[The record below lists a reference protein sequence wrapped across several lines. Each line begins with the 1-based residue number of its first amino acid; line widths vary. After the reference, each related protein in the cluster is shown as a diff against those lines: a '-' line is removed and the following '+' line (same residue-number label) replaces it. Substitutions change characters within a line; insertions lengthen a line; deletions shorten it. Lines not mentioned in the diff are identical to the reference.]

1 MYRVVSLHF
10 CVFRP
15 HCHLW
20 RKTFLCLNVCLPHS
34 NRRARTNVCCL
45 SPQALSCLSF
55 ISLCHVCP
63 PCVSFLSVKCVCL
76 SRLSCQHHHVYL
88 PTVTYLID
96 YVCGYDCRLWNLV
109 AIGLRRPRWT
119 LLNWRNA
126 IKTWKMVSA
135 FPQTNLF

>member
-1 MYRVVSLHF
+1 MFFGLIATSGAKRFFASLFVCHIQTGGREQTSAVYRL
-10 CVFRP
+10 R
-15 HCHLW
+15 LYD
-20 RKTFLCLNVCLPHS
+20 
-34 NRRARTNVCCL
+34 
-45 SPQALSCLSF
+45 LSCLSF